1 MLHIIAPGRCY
12 VYFVSN
18 KHLPG
23 LDPWKITAHLGLY
36 NFFRISHITSII
48 EMWLF
53 IIYIASRE
61 ILLSVIIPAGRG
73 LFFSMSVSYNAS
85 RDLAIASC
93 YA

>member
-1 MLHIIAPGRCY
+1 
-12 VYFVSN
+12 
-18 KHLPG
+18 
-23 LDPWKITAHLGLY
+23 
-36 NFFRISHITSII
+36 
-48 EMWLF
+48 MWLF